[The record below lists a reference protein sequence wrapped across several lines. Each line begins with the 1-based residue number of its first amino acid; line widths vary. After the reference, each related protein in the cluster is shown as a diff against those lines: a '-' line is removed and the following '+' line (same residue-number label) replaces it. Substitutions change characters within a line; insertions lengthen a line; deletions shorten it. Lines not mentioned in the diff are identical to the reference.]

1 MPYNNLMPELPEVE
15 TVMRGLE
22 PVLKGAEIADVQVH
36 RKNLRIPFA
45 PNLKQKL
52 EGQTI
57 THLTRRAKY
66 ILIHLNDANI
76 LVIHL
81 GMSGRITIIPAG
93 EKYDLQKHDH
103 FTVALTSGAQIIY
116 NDPRR
121 FGMIF
126 LMGADEIETH
136 KAFAHLG
143 PEPLGNQFSG
153 PVLATRLK
161 NKKMSIKQA
170 LLDQKIVVG
179 VGNIYASEALYMAG
193 INPTK
198 RAELIKGQKSE
209 LLVQCIRDVLTRAIK
224 AGGSTLKDYR
234 HANGELGYFQHSFTV
249 YDRAGELCP
258 NCKDAGITKPCIQ
271 KIVQSGRSTYF
282 CAKIQR

>member
-1 MPYNNLMPELPEVE
+1 MPELPEVE
-15 TVMRGLE
+15 TVMRGLR
-22 PVLKGAEIADVQVH
+22 PVLKGEEIADVQIK
-36 RKNLRIPFA
+36 RKDLRIPFT
-45 PNLKQKL
+45 PKLKQKL
-52 EGQTI
+52 EGRGV

-66 ILIHLNDANI
+66 ILIHLSDMNI

-93 EKYDLQKHDH
+93 EDYTLQKHDH
-103 FTVALTSGAQIIY
+103 FTMTMKSGAQVIY

-136 KAFAHLG
+136 KAFHHLG
-143 PEPLGNQFSG
+143 PEPLGNEFSG
-153 PVLATRLK
+153 PILAERLK
-161 NKKMSIKQA
+161 NKKVAIKQA
-170 LLDQKIVVG
+170 LLDQQVVVG

-193 INPTK
+193 IEPTK
-198 RAELIKGQKSE
+198 RAELVKGDKCE
-209 LLVQCIRDVLTRAIK
+209 LLVSCIRDVLARAIK

-234 HANGELGYFQHSFTV
+234 HADGELGYFQHSFIV
-249 YDRAGELCP
+249 YDRAGEICP
-258 NCKDAGITKPCIQ
+258 KCQEAGQTQPCIK

-282 CAKIQR
+282 CARTQK

>member
-1 MPYNNLMPELPEVE
+1 MPELPEVE

-22 PVLKGAEIADVQVH
+22 PVLKGAEIADVQVK
-36 RKNLRIPFA
+36 RKDLRIPFT
-45 PNLKQKL
+45 PKLKQKL
-52 EGQTI
+52 EGQGI

-66 ILIHLNDANI
+66 ILIHLNDDNI

-93 EKYDLQKHDH
+93 EGYELQKHDH
-103 FTVALTSGAQIIY
+103 FTMTTKSGVQIIY

-136 KAFAHLG
+136 KAFHHLG
-143 PEPLGNQFSG
+143 PEPLGNEFSG
-153 PVLATRLK
+153 PILAERLK
-161 NKKMSIKQA
+161 NKKVAIKQA
-170 LLDQKIVVG
+170 LLDQQVVVG

-193 INPTK
+193 IKPTK
-198 RAELIKGQKSE
+198 RAELVKGDKCE
-209 LLVQCIRDVLTRAIK
+209 LLVSCIRDVLARAIK

-234 HANGELGYFQHSFTV
+234 HADGELGYFQHSFTV
-249 YDRAGELCP
+249 YDRAGEICP
-258 NCKDAGITKPCIQ
+258 KCSDAGHTKPCIQ

-282 CAKIQR
+282 CAKTQK